1 MDVERLVEASFD
13 PSPESFNRVELG
25 RVRGHEHR
33 LDIHFIH
40 QFESQMGPMRTVVV
54 HDYINYFVSRY
65 SSLFSDETEELPCCY
80 LVSGLVQL
88 IDEVALHAVTKTAEH
103 SNAREACT
111 GNRNRDIVAPGH
123 VSRGGPR
130 PGVH

>member
-1 MDVERLVEASFD
+1 
-13 PSPESFNRVELG
+13 
-25 RVRGHEHR
+25 
-33 LDIHFIH
+33 
-40 QFESQMGPMRTVVV
+40 MGPMRTVVV
-54 HDYINYFVSRY
+54 HDYIYYFFARY

-111 GNRNRDIVAPGH
+111 GNRNGDIVAPGH